1 MLRAVIFDMD
11 GTLLDSE
18 VVHYVVIHEI
28 LRKRLGYDQPVEEY
42 MQYCGTPDSEMW
54 PDILE
59 NLEKKGLWPVEKI
72 PVTGKSVGLSAGE
85 LIFGGILSAEERIHE
100 VSAEL
105 ERLHWIEYD
114 KYMRKNGIQ
123 AFPGVR
129 ELFAALKREG
139 LKIGIATGSLHRIV
153 RDNLEAMKLAEFVD
167 AAAASEDCE
176 YGKPAPDVYLA
187 TASMLEVEP
196 GDCLVVEDAE
206 NGILAARAAGMQ
218 CVGFDGS
225 QLPSDL
231 RSAPF
236 VFSDYRQVGPA
247 ELSAWYEKLT
257 KH

>member
-18 VVHYVVIHEI
+18 VVHYIVIHEI
-28 LRKRLGYDQPVEEY
+28 LRKRLGYDQPVDEY
-42 MQYCGTPDSEMW
+42 MQYCGTPDCEMW

-139 LKIGIATGSLHRIV
+139 LKIGIATGSLQRIV

-167 AAAASEDCE
+167 AVAASEDCE

>member
-18 VVHYVVIHEI
+18 VVHYIVIHEI
-28 LRKRLGYDQPVEEY
+28 LRKRLGYDQPVDEY
-42 MQYCGTPDSEMW
+42 MQYCGTPDCEMW

-129 ELFAALKREG
+129 KSSLISAACAFSSVFIPRYHSSLPFALR
-139 LKIGIATGSLHRIV
+139 TIV
-153 RDNLEAMKLAEFVD
+153 R
-167 AAAASEDCE
+167 
-176 YGKPAPDVYLA
+176 
-187 TASMLEVEP
+187 
-196 GDCLVVEDAE
+196 
-206 NGILAARAAGMQ
+206 
-218 CVGFDGS
+218 
-225 QLPSDL
+225 
-231 RSAPF
+231 
-236 VFSDYRQVGPA
+236 
-247 ELSAWYEKLT
+247 
-257 KH
+257 